1 VNNSDQS
8 ELNAAAT
15 DQLVSVTGRRANAL
29 FNQQDRVAQE
39 IPIALEFN
47 GVAHAVMLATPNNL
61 HDFALGFSL
70 SEGILQQPSQLYD
83 CEVIQQRDGIVI
95 QMNIASAAFEQLKKH
110 RRTMAGRTGCG
121 LCGAENL
128 SQVIRPLASLPAAK
142 PSDCIFDANIISA
155 ALLGLGHHQPLQQVT
170 GAVHAA
176 AWCTANGQL
185 KIVREDVGRHNAL
198 DKVIGALARDPSL
211 KAASGFF
218 VVTSRASF
226 EMVQKTISAKV
237 PLLVAVSAATAFAV
251 QIANDNN
258 LSLIGFAR
266 DQDLV
271 VYTHPERIIF
281 N

>member
-1 VNNSDQS
+1 
-8 ELNAAAT
+8 
-15 DQLVSVTGRRANAL
+15 
-29 FNQQDRVAQE
+29 
-39 IPIALEFN
+39 
-47 GVAHAVMLATPNNL
+47 L

-211 KAASGFF
+211 NAASGFF